1 MHLIEQ
7 NVQLDIKI
15 LLWQFQFNYLE
26 VLSIRELSDHKGQ
39 LRAADWLSGLSLV
52 SWMHYWPLIGWH
64 QSGLPWGDWLPVV
77 RLGEDLVLMD
87 YLWWGE
93 YQEIR
98 SVHKHCNWHL
108 HQVKQY
114 WLIRKR
120 RSFQFMLMF
129 HSSTKHRCSM
139 LKLKVCC
146 IPVSLT
152 LYFLSVWHNTNSK
165 YNSNPSYFHKIPLQQ
180 SRHSEQLR
188 AIRIVQ

>member
-1 MHLIEQ
+1 
-7 NVQLDIKI
+7 
-15 LLWQFQFNYLE
+15 
-26 VLSIRELSDHKGQ
+26 
-39 LRAADWLSGLSLV
+39 
-52 SWMHYWPLIGWH
+52 
-64 QSGLPWGDWLPVV
+64 
-77 RLGEDLVLMD
+77 MD

-93 YQEIR
+93 YQQIR

-114 WLIRKR
+114 WLIRKEVR
-120 RSFQFMLMF
+120 TFMLML

-139 LKLKVCC
+139 LKLKVCS

-180 SRHSEQLR
+180 SRHSDNCERSEWANRRPAFSPFNQLELDNR
-188 AIRIVQ
+188 HRDKVCKLFKMTFQLFEPLQDLFRQSQTQILFLSYL